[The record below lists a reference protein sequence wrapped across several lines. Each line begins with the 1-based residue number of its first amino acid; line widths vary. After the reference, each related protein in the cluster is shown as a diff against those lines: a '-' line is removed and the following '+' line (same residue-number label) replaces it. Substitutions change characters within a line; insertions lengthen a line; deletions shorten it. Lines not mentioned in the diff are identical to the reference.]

1 MAADFHGD
9 LLNRELRWRGQGVM
23 CSGKAEYAMVAGM
36 LSGLIGG
43 REWAIVAAVE
53 AELESRQAGIGRS
66 VRRDWNAN
74 GGQED
79 ALNDESINRHRADK
93 LSPAAPRS
101 QASPSWFHAHK
112 PGAYG

>member
-9 LLNRELRWRGQGVM
+9 LLDQELRWRGQGVM
-23 CSGKAEYAMVAGM
+23 RSGKAEYAMVAGM

-43 REWAIVAAVE
+43 REWAIIARVE
-53 AELESRQAGIGRS
+53 AELESRHAGISRS
-66 VRRDWNAN
+66 VRRKRSAN
-74 GGQED
+74 GGQEE

-101 QASPSWFHAHK
+101 QASPS
-112 PGAYG
+112 